1 MQEALVALG
10 RLGRLID
17 RQAVDEP
24 GGIAHGID
32 HLALGEAGMDA
43 HAPDGH
49 ERSARVEVLALERAD
64 FAAVERVGIGRA
76 EERNVEVFRAAGHFL
91 VGGEADA
98 QARMRHLGMGLD
110 PGDHLHDLGDARL
123 VVGAQ
128 KRRAVREDH
137 VLALVL
143 QDVGELPDTEDDV
156 LLDVERHV
164 AAVVAHDLRPRV
176 RARGVGR
183 CVHVG
188 DEADGGI
195 GLAARRCG
203 NRSVDHA
210 ALADPRVLDA
220 ERLELVDEE
229 RRKRKLLLGGRR
241 GRALTHGLRV
251 KRNILQEALGR
262 AHALDGAHRIIS

>member
-1 MQEALVALG
+1 
-10 RLGRLID
+10 
-17 RQAVDEP
+17 
-24 GGIAHGID
+24 
-32 HLALGEAGMDA
+32 
-43 HAPDGH
+43 
-49 ERSARVEVLALERAD
+49 
-64 FAAVERVGIGRA
+64 
-76 EERNVEVFRAAGHFL
+76 
-91 VGGEADA
+91 
-98 QARMRHLGMGLD
+98 MGLD

-143 QDVGELPDTEDDV
+143 QDVGELLGAEDDV
-156 LLDVERHV
+156 LLDVEHHV